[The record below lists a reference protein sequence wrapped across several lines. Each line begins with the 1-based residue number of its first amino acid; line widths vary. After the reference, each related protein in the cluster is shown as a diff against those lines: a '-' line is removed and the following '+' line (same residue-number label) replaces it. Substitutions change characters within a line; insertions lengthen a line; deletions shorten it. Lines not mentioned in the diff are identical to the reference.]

1 MFYLL
6 NFIGFCMLI
15 LNWMSPTHFKLG
27 GTEATEA
34 WDNCRM
40 LKKTPVRHIP
50 QVNRL
55 TATGV
60 MIGYESGIH
69 GKA

>member
-6 NFIGFCMLI
+6 NFIGFSMLI

-40 LKKTPVRHIP
+40 LKKHLLGTFHR
-50 QVNRL
+50 
-55 TATGV
+55 
-60 MIGYESGIH
+60 
-69 GKA
+69 